1 MFYIKIENLTSTI
14 KNYDWFS
21 SNDFFII
28 LESPDESRRTT
39 TKWNSDNPT
48 WNEEFIFSNVPETI
62 TLKLYEN
69 NKFTAPKILQTT
81 TFETYNG
88 AIETFQKDIFRIHM
102 GNPMAELESELYSLK
117 KDIEKNKSNVN
128 LLESIKELLF

>member
-1 MFYIKIENLTSTI
+1 MFYIKIENLTMNI

-21 SNDFFII
+21 SNDFYIL
-28 LESPDESRRTT
+28 LESDNESRRTT

-48 WNEEFIFSNVPETI
+48 WNEEFIFSDAPQTI

-102 GNPMAELESELYSLK
+102 GNPMTELESELYSLRK
-117 KDIEKNKSNVN
+117 EVEKNKSDDT
-128 LLESIKELLF
+128 